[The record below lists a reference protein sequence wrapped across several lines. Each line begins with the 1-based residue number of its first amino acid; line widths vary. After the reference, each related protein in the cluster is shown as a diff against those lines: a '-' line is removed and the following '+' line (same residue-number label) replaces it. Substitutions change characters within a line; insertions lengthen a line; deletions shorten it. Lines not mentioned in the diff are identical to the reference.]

1 MTRLII
7 YLTLIPTF
15 FTFIAIV
22 LINVGGVNPTLG
34 SKFSLM
40 PEENSVFSLVKWD
53 YTLSAPQESSSEY
66 SYHLFLN
73 RLCVGYN
80 SITSGSSQTIHRCR
94 NDRFSKLEDG
104 SRLYSLHATGRLA
117 SPFRFDTVNM
127 DVPLAFYIM
136 SALLVAFLMFM
147 APVAARGEKLR
158 SMRRLATICTG
169 VAFVFM
175 VVASSVITAQ
185 MVHLRNQIRDDTRP
199 SVAVQRGFGQIGS
212 QAGRTVWTV
221 DVSNVTIGATVLGLT
236 WAAVV
241 ALMIEFVMWMLVF
254 TSTERETPVVE
265 MKKHEYAQ
273 G

>member
-1 MTRLII
+1 MTRLIT
-7 YLTLIPTF
+7 YLTLIPTLF
-15 FTFIAIV
+15 AFTAIV

-40 PEENSVFSLVKWD
+40 REENSPFILVKWD
-53 YTLSAPQESSSEY
+53 YKLSAPQESSSSY

-80 SITSGSSQTIHRCR
+80 SITSGSSQTVHRCR

-104 SRLYSLHATGRLA
+104 SRLYSLQRTGRLI

-136 SALLVAFLMFM
+136 SALLLALLMFM

-158 SMRRLATICTG
+158 SVRRLATICTG
-169 VAFVFM
+169 IAFIFM

-199 SVAVQRGFGQIGS
+199 SVAVDRGFGQIGTPS
-212 QAGRTVWTV
+212 GRSVWTV
-221 DVSNVTIGATVLGLT
+221 DVSNVTLGVTVLGLT
-236 WAAVV
+236 WAAVI
-241 ALMIEFVMWMLVF
+241 ALMIEFVMWMWAF
-254 TSTERETPVVE
+254 TSTKKDIPVIE
-265 MKKHEYAQ
+265 MKKDRYVQ